1 MWPDDAIEM
10 PPSEDRSLDVARAET
25 AIPFA
30 KAVASTSPV
39 KARHLTDVAAFTTV
53 LDVLALTRRPSAF
66 SAPAV
71 TRSVPHADPELPID
85 TDCAFQAPEPALVL
99 TVAAE
104 PVICMLP
111 KADDACKE
119 PLAALRVSIAKLPV
133 AESTPTPLLPT
144 IDNIAV
150 EMPRT
155 SEVAPIAS
163 ESTFDAMPSELA

>member
-1 MWPDDAIEM
+1 
-10 PPSEDRSLDVARAET
+10 
-25 AIPFA
+25 
-30 KAVASTSPV
+30 
-39 KARHLTDVAAFTTV
+39 
-53 LDVLALTRRPSAF
+53 
-66 SAPAV
+66 
-71 TRSVPHADPELPID
+71 
-85 TDCAFQAPEPALVL
+85 LVL

-133 AESTPTPLLPT
+133 AESTPTPRLLPT